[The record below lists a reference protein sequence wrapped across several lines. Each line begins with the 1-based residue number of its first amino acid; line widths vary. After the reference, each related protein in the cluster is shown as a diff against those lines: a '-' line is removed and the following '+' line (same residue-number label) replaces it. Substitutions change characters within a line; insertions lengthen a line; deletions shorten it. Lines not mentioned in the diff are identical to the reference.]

1 MINSLAVPGK
11 DRFNQLKQRNHE
23 LTFSNVSREV
33 CWFQKVLEKLGY
45 GNLGLESR
53 LKKHHKFKKKK
64 KVSRKLSE
72 ESPGIHSNL

>member
-23 LTFSNVSREV
+23 LTFSNVGREV

-64 KVSRKLSE
+64 K
-72 ESPGIHSNL
+72 